1 MKKINEESLRLLVIL
16 RNDSRRLF
24 ERIKFR
30 KTDYLSIL
38 SLKRTREHFKDIFLS
53 IYNTITI
60 PQLSLVSE
68 DVLMALD
75 EFYSAAEKLKWYL
88 NHSEDMPLTM
98 KDSVALQI
106 RDIESKY
113 ELLKL
118 YLNAEIGFDENTQ
131 DKKNDYE
138 VIVTAENV
146 FDEEALKVNEDES

>member
-30 KTDYLSIL
+30 KNDYLSIL

-60 PQLSLVSE
+60 PQFSLVSE

-75 EFYSAAEKLKWYL
+75 EFYSSTERLKWYL

-98 KDSVALQI
+98 KDSVALQV

-118 YLNAEIGFDENTQ
+118 YLNAEIGLDENTQ
-131 DKKNDYE
+131 DQKSEFE
-138 VIVTAENV
+138 VVVTAENL
-146 FDEEALKVNEDES
+146 FDEIAKEDES